1 MSNLQKICSTTK
13 IQKNSMYK
21 IKCFLLF
28 NISIDNLYIVG
39 GIVLAKIVIEK
50 IKNKIRT
57 FEPEIGETIKNTQA
71 EI

>member
-1 MSNLQKICSTTK
+1 
-13 IQKNSMYK
+13 MYK